1 MQLLIF
7 NQVNNYAHKRHMQ
20 TALTHTQTH
29 AYEHMCRQQSNRNV
43 RDFRFAFH
51 KANNEK
57 AVAHKKRSTDNYSFE
72 QANWA
77 VAKLKNRKKAYLR
90 RCKINES

>member
-20 TALTHTQTH
+20 TAHTHTHTH
-29 AYEHMCRQQSNRNV
+29 EHMCRQQSNRNV

-51 KANNEK
+51 KANNES
-57 AVAHKKRSTDNYSFE
+57 KKRSTDNYNFE
-72 QANWA
+72 QAN
-77 VAKLKNRKKAYLR
+77 
-90 RCKINES
+90 